1 MLCTIL
7 INFLRDREKISH
19 ISLKGFKKKKMKC
32 TEIDNKQTKS

>member
-7 INFLRDREKISH
+7 INFLTDREKISH
-19 ISLKGFKKKKMKC
+19 ISLKGFKKMKY